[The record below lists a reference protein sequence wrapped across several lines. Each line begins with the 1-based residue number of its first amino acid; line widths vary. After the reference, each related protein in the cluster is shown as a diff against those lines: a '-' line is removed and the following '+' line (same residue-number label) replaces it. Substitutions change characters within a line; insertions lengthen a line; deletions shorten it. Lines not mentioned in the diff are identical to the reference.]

1 MKALVKKF
9 PEKGLWLDE
18 VKKPI
23 IGNEEL
29 LVKIK
34 KTAICGTD
42 LHIYK
47 WDEWS
52 QNTIKTPMVIGH
64 EYVGVV
70 AEKGKNVYSFEIGD
84 RIVGEGH
91 LICGTCRNCRRGMS
105 HVCENTVGIGV
116 NIDGAFAEYLK
127 IPASNA
133 LKLNDRIS
141 DDMGA
146 LMDPFGNATHTA
158 LSFPLLGEDV
168 LVTGAGPIGCMA
180 IAVCK
185 HAGARHVVVS
195 DVNDDKLNLAK
206 KMGAT
211 RTFNPMKEDIKKI
224 RDEEEIFHGFDVGL
238 EMSGAPAA
246 LNLMIEEMYNGGKIA
261 LLGILPSDT
270 KIKWDKVIFKGLELK
285 GIYGRKMYETW
296 YKMEQMLYSGLDL
309 SPVIT
314 HHFHCTDFQKGFD
327 AMESGEA
334 SKVILDWSDK

>member
-18 VKKPI
+18 VEKPT

-29 LVKIK
+29 LIKIK

-42 LHIYK
+42 FHIYK

-70 AEKGKNVYSFEIGD
+70 TEKGRNVNAFEIGD

-91 LICGTCRNCRRGMS
+91 LICGVCRNCRRGMS

-168 LVTGAGPIGCMA
+168 LVTGAGPIGIMA

-195 DVNDDKLNLAK
+195 DVNDDKLELAK
-206 KMGAT
+206 IMGAT
-211 RTFNPMKEDIKKI
+211 RTFNPTKEDIKKI
-224 RDEEEIFHGFDVGL
+224 RDEEDILHGFDVGL

-261 LLGILPSDT
+261 LLGLLPSDT

-314 HHFHCTDFQKGFD
+314 HHFHYTDFQKGFD

>member
-1 MKALVKKF
+1 MKALVKKN
-9 PEKGLWLDE
+9 PEKGLWLEE
-18 VKKPI
+18 VENPI
-23 IGNEEL
+23 IGKEEIL
-29 LVKIK
+29 IKIQ

-42 LHIYK
+42 FHIYK

-64 EYVGVV
+64 EYTGVV
-70 AEKGKNVYSFEIGD
+70 AEKGEHVKSFKIGD
-84 RIVGEGH
+84 RVVGEGH

-105 HVCENTVGIGV
+105 HVCENTIGIGV

-133 LKLNDRIS
+133 LKLNDRIT
-141 DDMGA
+141 DDIAA

-168 LVTGAGPIGCMA
+168 LITGAGPIGCMA
-180 IAVCK
+180 IAVCR
-185 HAGARHVVVS
+185 HGGARHVIVS
-195 DVNDDKLNLAK
+195 DVNDKKLDMAK

-211 RTFNPMKEDIKKI
+211 RVFNPLKEDIKKI
-224 RDEEEIFHGFDVGL
+224 RFEEDIMHGFDVGL
-238 EMSGAPAA
+238 EMSGAPSA

-261 LLGILPSDT
+261 LLGILPNDT
-270 KIKWDKVIFKGLELK
+270 KIHWDKVIFKGLELR
-285 GIYGRKMYETW
+285 GIYGRKMYDTW

-314 HHFHCTDFQKGFD
+314 HRFHYTDFQKGFD
-327 AMESGEA
+327 AMENGEA
-334 SKVILDWSDK
+334 SKVILDWSV

>member
-1 MKALVKKF
+1 MKALIKAK
-9 PEKGLWLDE
+9 PEKGLWLGE
-18 VKKPI
+18 VEKPT
-23 IGNEEL
+23 IGENDL
-29 LVKIK
+29 LIKIK

-42 LHIYK
+42 FHIYK

-52 QNTIKTPMVIGH
+52 KRTIKTPMVIGH

-70 AEKGKNVYSFEIGD
+70 AEMGRNVIGFEIGD

-91 LICGTCRNCRRGMS
+91 LVCGKCRNCRRGMS
-105 HVCENTVGIGV
+105 HVCENTIGIGV

-133 LKLNDRIS
+133 LKLNDSIS
-141 DDMGA
+141 DDIGA

-168 LVTGAGPIGCMA
+168 FITGAGPIGCMA
-180 IAVCK
+180 VAVCR

-195 DVNDDKLNLAK
+195 DINDDKLELAK

-211 RTFNPMKEDIKKI
+211 RVFNPMKENIKDI
-224 RDEEEIFHGFDVGL
+224 RAEENIFHGFDVGL
-238 EMSGAPAA
+238 EMSGAPSA

-261 LLGILPSDT
+261 LLGILPGET
-270 KIKWDKVIFKGLELK
+270 NIEWNKVIFKGLELR

-296 YKMEQMLYSGLDL
+296 YKMEQMLYSGLDI
-309 SPVIT
+309 SPIIT
-314 HHFHCTDFQKGFD
+314 HKFHYTDFQKGFE
-327 AMESGEA
+327 AMEKGVA
-334 SKVILDWSDK
+334 SKVILDWSE